1 MLQLAQLEYLDSP
14 NNLAVN
20 GLPGL
25 CTGGVRRGGVP
36 LSDPPV
42 SNREISLTGILT
54 DPDKELIVKALFR
67 SSRSSGGQ

>member
-1 MLQLAQLEYLDSP
+1 M
-14 NNLAVN
+14 
-20 GLPGL
+20 
-25 CTGGVRRGGVP
+25 GGVRGGGVP

-67 SSRSSGGQ
+67 SSKSSGGQGG